1 MMKLY
6 GFFRS
11 STSFRLRIALAWKG
25 LPYETETVSLPNMAH
40 KAPGFLSVN
49 PQGLV
54 PALIDDD
61 GKVFTQSLAMI
72 EWLDEKYPTP
82 SLMPADIDERWYV
95 RAASQILGCELHPL
109 NNVRVLKYI
118 KSSLGATAEQSQEWY
133 EHWLAEGMSGLEKF
147 LVTQKRH
154 GKFCLGDQFTMADVC
169 LVPQIYNAM
178 RFNCDLAPYPA
189 AMAIFQNCDALDC
202 VRTTEPSTQPDKF

>member
-1 MMKLY
+1 MKLY

-25 LPYETETVSLPNMAH
+25 LAYETTPVSLPNMAH
-40 KAPGFLSVN
+40 KEPDYLALN

-54 PALIDDD
+54 PALVRDD
-61 GKVFTQSLAMI
+61 GLVLTQSLAML
-72 EWLDEKYPTP
+72 EWLDEKYPAP
-82 SLMPADIDERWYV
+82 PLMPTDIDARWYV
-95 RAASQILGCELHPL
+95 RAASQIVGCEIHPL

-118 KSSLGATAEQSQEWY
+118 KSSLGATADQSQAWY
-133 EHWLAEGMSGLEKF
+133 EHWLAEGMAGLETF

-154 GKFCLGDQFTMADVC
+154 GKFCLGDEFTMADVC

-178 RFNCDLAPYPA
+178 RFNCDLSPYPT
-189 AMAIFQNCDALDC
+189 AMAIFHNCDAMEC
-202 VRTTEPSTQPDKF
+202 VKTTEPSTQPDAF

>member
-1 MMKLY
+1 MKLY
-6 GFFRS
+6 SFFRS

-25 LPYETETVSLPNMAH
+25 LPHETVTVSLPNMAH
-40 KAPGFLSVN
+40 KDPGFLAVN

-82 SLMPADIDERWYV
+82 PLMPAGIDERWYV

-118 KSSLGATAEQSQEWY
+118 KNSLGATAEQSQEWY

-178 RFNCDLAPYPA
+178 RFNCDLAPYPV
-189 AMAIFQNCDALDC
+189 AMAIFQNCDALEC

>member
-1 MMKLY
+1 
-6 GFFRS
+6 
-11 STSFRLRIALAWKG
+11 
-25 LPYETETVSLPNMAH
+25 MAH
-40 KAPGFLSVN
+40 KDPGFLSVN

-82 SLMPADIDERWYV
+82 PLLPADIDERWYV

-118 KSSLGATAEQSQEWY
+118 KNSLGATAEQSQEWY

-178 RFNCDLAPYPA
+178 RFNCDLAPYPT